1 MKHRVTLTTTVVTT
15 RTCTPCRRKSSQ
27 AHDQPDHSYGVAPR
41 AASNHAPAT
50 VLLCGVSRASLP
62 AASHLSTHHR
72 PSADVPPPPWLQR
85 AAAVAVAAGLQKPR
99 GLATT
104 WHVPS
109 AARPSTTHTITLT
122 RARSPPTVLRP
133 YQLPARARAPL
144 RVAAACG
151 RCLTVWLELSLVSVR
166 YEDLFQCWQVYMY
179 MIVLYVTCSTGKW
192 RS

>member
-41 AASNHAPAT
+41 AASNRAPAT

-85 AAAVAVAAGLQKPR
+85 AAAVVVAAGLQKPR
-99 GLATT
+99 GLATAR
-104 WHVPS
+104 HVPS

-133 YQLPARARAPL
+133 YQLPARAGPAACG
-144 RVAAACG
+144 RVAAASS
-151 RCLTVWLELSLVSVR
+151 LAHWLELTAVFFHL
-166 YEDLFQCWQVYMY
+166 L
-179 MIVLYVTCSTGKW
+179 I
-192 RS
+192 

>member
-41 AASNHAPAT
+41 AASNRAPAT

-99 GLATT
+99 GLATAR
-104 WHVPS
+104 HVPS

-133 YQLPARARAPL
+133 YQLPARAPARP
-144 RVAAACG
+144 AACG
-151 RCLTVWLELSLVSVR
+151 RCVRPLLDSLARVLCFLSDMRS
-166 YEDLFQCWQVYMY
+166 EDLFQCWQVYS
-179 MIVLYVTCSTGKW
+179 LQRAGG
-192 RS
+192 